1 MKILIAIVFFVSCWF
16 NLCGQSKVM
25 RHLFNDKPK
34 NLSLF
39 ISPTIQYTQIIQQ
52 NSQIPGIRAGVIINK
67 KVALGG
73 IYEFTMND
81 ILIPV
86 TRGGGRLGMKS
97 AGAFFEYT
105 FWPLRKVHLTI
116 PVSTGIGQL
125 KITDN
130 LNGITTGSPEFFF
143 GQSGLMMEINSWKY
157 AKIGFG
163 VSYRCTANVSYN
175 SLTTNDLNG
184 LSFVGLIKFG
194 NFNYASHRKNKR
206 DPLNNTQSKTEKGST
221 TKSKSIKPRKE
232 LTH

>member
-1 MKILIAIVFFVSCWF
+1 MKILLAIVLFVFCAF
-16 NLCGQSKVM
+16 NLCGQSRTM

-52 NSQIPGIRAGVIINK
+52 NCRIPGIRGGMIINK

-73 IYEFTMND
+73 IYEFTMKD

-86 TRGGGRLGMKS
+86 KKGGGKLGMKS
-97 AGAFFEYT
+97 VGMLFEYT
-105 FWPLRKVHLTI
+105 IWPLRKLHLTI

-130 LNGITTGSPEFFF
+130 LNGITTGNPNFFF
-143 GQSGLMMEINSWKY
+143 AQPGLMMEINSWKY
-157 AKIGFG
+157 TKVGFG
-163 VSYRCTANVSYN
+163 VSYRYTANVSYN

-184 LSFVGLIKFG
+184 LSFVASINFG
-194 NFNYASHRKNKR
+194 NFNYASRKKNKQ
-206 DPLNNTQSKTEKGST
+206 DPSNHTEPKTKKIST
-221 TKSKSIKPRKE
+221 PKSKMKKPNKE